1 MGPLSLWRV
10 ARRPPVVL
18 TFVNMVNAAANDTNE
33 SKRPPER
40 RLVSVLFTDMVGY
53 TATIEKLGEE
63 KSVHF
68 ARMLYEMLTTVV
80 QENGG
85 AVRGFAGDSIMAIFG
100 VPVALE
106 EAGLKAC
113 RAAVALHEAF
123 AEAGDNIEARF
134 GVRPIMRVGVCS
146 GSVVVA
152 AVEGEAGELTAV
164 GNTVNLAS
172 RIQSLAPEGGCLICD
187 NTRRLVEWRADLSFE
202 GEYTIKGVT
211 RQQKLWRLRSMREGT
226 TRFDVS
232 VGRGLTRYIGREAEL
247 STVADAFD
255 ASATGL
261 RAVDFVAEPGLGK
274 TRLIFEFL
282 RSEKSKPAR
291 IFTGHCT
298 SDGQQVPFLP
308 FIEVVRNSFRIQ
320 DEDEPEE
327 IAGKLRAGLERRR
340 LYTEENLGL
349 LMNLL
354 GLVPP
359 EGSLEGL
366 DGVLVGLRTRD
377 LLPALLKAQC
387 DMGPV
392 ILLVED
398 IHWIDSASEDML
410 RKLIG
415 GEEFVNLLILTTRRP
430 EYMPD
435 WFKNEVVQTVALKPL
450 SHEDIRNLLQSR
462 LQVETLPGDLIHA
475 VVERSG
481 GNPLFGEEILIYL
494 GEQGAL
500 KIVDGHVEYDPDS
513 GIGVLPSS
521 MQALLSARIE
531 QLRPEDRAILQA
543 AATIG
548 RHFDPGLLS
557 MVVPDANQTGATLE
571 RLQAL
576 DLVHRRENSS
586 DYMFKHVLLRD
597 TVYQSLLS
605 DHRAELHLTIA
616 EALERRNAN
625 RLPETAET
633 LAHHY
638 LQTDRT
644 DLAFRYTALAGAKS
658 LGTYSHDQANRYFAT
673 ALQLYEQD
681 PDCASDAAFAE
692 FLGNYALCSNI
703 SLDIMTTINLAKRIE
718 PVLNRIGDN
727 GDHVLFLHHYVSCL
741 VCNSQF
747 HEALRVQR
755 ELTEMAERLGDPKS
769 RAYAMVNELSVA
781 IYSAPISNAEFEAKK
796 KDIET
801 ALASF
806 DDAYLQNFFLATVG
820 WNELTRGRVVGA
832 RETAELMIEFG
843 KRHNDPRALGYGT
856 AMKALVAVV
865 TDDHDAALKLSE
877 EALSLSRAEFETAIA
892 ESSRVAALVA
902 LERPGALEAVQEY
915 VERSA
920 ADGCTLFS
928 GVPQTM
934 LGVGLAFQGQIAE
947 GLQQI
952 KNTIAMREAEGM
964 QIGADWNRLLLSEV
978 YMQIL
983 SGEGGASLGVLLRN
997 FRTLAG
1003 VMITGEKQIKELIG
1017 KARENPQFDTDGHY
1031 YARGEMILGLLCK
1044 AKKRSQ
1050 NAIHHLETAHRLIA
1064 PTGASPMLARI
1075 EEALAEL
1082 AA

>member
-1 MGPLSLWRV
+1 
-10 ARRPPVVL
+10 
-18 TFVNMVNAAANDTNE
+18 MVDAAAPLANAP
-33 SKRPPER
+33 KHLAER

-53 TATIEKLGEE
+53 TATIEKLGED
-63 KSVHF
+63 KAVHF
-68 ARMLYEMLTTVV
+68 ARMLYEMLTSVV
-80 QENGG
+80 QEHGG

-113 RAAVALHEAF
+113 RAAMALQQAF
-123 AEAGDNIEARF
+123 ATAGDTIEARF

-146 GSVVVA
+146 GNVVVA
-152 AVEGEAGELTAV
+152 AVEGEKGELTAV

-187 NTRRLVEWRADLSFE
+187 NTRRLVEWRVDLSFE
-202 GEYTIKGVT
+202 GEFTVKGVT
-211 RQQKLWRLRSMREGT
+211 KQQKLWRLRSIRDGA
-226 TRFDVS
+226 TRFDAS
-232 VGRGLTRYIGREAEL
+232 VGRGLTRYIGRQIEL
-247 STVADAFD
+247 ATVAEAFE

-261 RAVDFVAEPGLGK
+261 RVVDFVAEPGLGK

-282 RSEKSKPAR
+282 RSDKSKPAR

-308 FIEVVRNSFRIQ
+308 FIELVRNSFRIQ
-320 DEDEPEE
+320 EEDEPEE
-327 IAGKLRAGLERRR
+327 IGEKLQAGLERRQ
-340 LYTEENLGL
+340 LCSEENLGL

-354 GLVPP
+354 GLSPP
-359 EGSLEGL
+359 EGALDGL

-387 DMGPV
+387 NLGPV

-398 IHWIDSASEDML
+398 IHWIDSASEDLL
-410 RKLIG
+410 RKLIADK
-415 GEEFVNLLILTTRRP
+415 EFVNLMILTTRRP
-430 EYMPD
+430 EYLPD
-435 WFKNEVVQTVALKPL
+435 WHTNEVVQTVALKPL
-450 SHEDIRNLLQSR
+450 SRDDIRDLLQSR
-462 LQVETLPGDLIHA
+462 LQVETLPDDLIRE

-494 GEQGAL
+494 IEQGAL
-500 KIVDGHVEYDPDS
+500 KIVDGRAEYDPEAGMS
-513 GIGVLPSS
+513 ALPSS
-521 MQALLSARIE
+521 MQTLLSARIE
-531 QLRPEDRAILQA
+531 QLRPEDRALLQA

-548 RHFDPGLLS
+548 RQFDPGLLS
-557 MVVPDANQTGATLE
+557 MVVQDADQTGAALE

-597 TVYQSLLS
+597 TVYQSLLT
-605 DHRAELHLTIA
+605 DRRVELHLIIA
-616 EALERRNAN
+616 EALEKRNAN

-638 LQTDRT
+638 SRTERT
-644 DLAFRYTALAGAKS
+644 DLAFRYTALAGAKC

-692 FLGNYALCSNI
+692 FLGNFALCSNI
-703 SLDIMTTINLAKRIE
+703 SLDIMTTINLAQRIG
-718 PVLNRIGDN
+718 PVLDRIGDT

-755 ELTEMAERLGDPKS
+755 ELTEMAARLGDPKS

-781 IYSAPISNAEFEAKK
+781 IYCAPIPNAEFESKK
-796 KDIET
+796 RAIEA
-801 ALASF
+801 ALAKF

-832 RETAELMIEFG
+832 RETAERMIEFG
-843 KRHNDPRALGYGT
+843 KRNNDPRALGYGT

-865 TDDHDAALKLSE
+865 TDDHETALKLSE

-902 LERPGALEAVQEY
+902 LERPGALEAVQEF
-915 VERSA
+915 VDKSA
-920 ADGCTLFS
+920 TDGCTLFS

-934 LGVGLAFQGQIAE
+934 LGVGLAMQGKVAE

-952 KNTIAMREAEGM
+952 QNTIDRREAEGM
-964 QIGADWNRLLLSEV
+964 QIGADWNRLFLSEV
-978 YMQIL
+978 YLQIL

-997 FRTLAG
+997 FRCLAG
-1003 VMITGEKQIKELIG
+1003 VMLTGEKQIKALID
-1017 KARENPQFDTDGHY
+1017 KARQNPQFDRDGHY
-1031 YARGEMILGLLCK
+1031 FARGEMILGLLCK
-1044 AKKRSQ
+1044 TKKRNQ
-1050 NAIHHLETAHRLIA
+1050 QALDHLETAHRLIA
-1064 PTGASPMLARI
+1064 PTGASPMLTRI